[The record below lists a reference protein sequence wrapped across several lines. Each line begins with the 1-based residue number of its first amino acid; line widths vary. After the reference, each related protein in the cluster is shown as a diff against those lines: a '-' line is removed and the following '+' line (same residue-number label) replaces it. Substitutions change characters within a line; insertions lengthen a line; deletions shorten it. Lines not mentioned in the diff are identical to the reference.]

1 MSPVVVLVGP
11 PGAGKS
17 TVARKVGTRLSLTV
31 LDTDTLVEQRAG
43 HRVADIFTTDG
54 EDAFRALE
62 EQAVTDALTS
72 HDGVLSLGGG
82 AVLSARTRVAL
93 RGHLVVLLEVGVTEG
108 IRRTGMGTT
117 RPLLAGIN
125 PRATYRALLDA
136 RMPLYREVAT
146 HVVDTDR
153 RSPGSVAA
161 DVAALVRPEP
171 GMGQDGQP

>member
-1 MSPVVVLVGP
+1 MSPLVVLVGP

-17 TVARKVGTRLSLTV
+17 TVARKLGARLALTV
-31 LDTDTLVEQRAG
+31 LDTDAVVEARAG
-43 HRVADIFTTDG
+43 RRVADIFTTDG

-62 EQAVTDALTS
+62 EQAVTDALS
-72 HDGVLSLGGG
+72 EHDGVLSLGGG
-82 AVLSARTRVAL
+82 AVLSARTRAAL
-93 RGHLVVLLEVGVTEG
+93 RGHLVVLLEVGMTEG

-125 PRATYRALLDA
+125 PRATYRALLEA

-146 HVVDTDR
+146 HVVSTDR

-161 DVAALVRPEP
+161 EVAALVRPEP

>member
-17 TVARKVGTRLSLTV
+17 TVARKVGTRLSLAV
-31 LDTDTLVEQRAG
+31 LDTDAVVEAVAG
-43 HRVADIFTTDG
+43 RRVADIFTTDG
-54 EDAFRALE
+54 EDAFRAME
-62 EQAVTDALTS
+62 EQAVTDSLSS

-82 AVLSARTRVAL
+82 AVLSARTRAAL
-93 RGHLVVLLEVGVTEG
+93 HGHLVVLLEVGMTEG

-125 PRATYRALLDA
+125 PRATYRALLEA

-146 HVVDTDR
+146 HVVNTDR

-161 DVAALVRPEP
+161 DVAALVHPEP
-171 GMGQDGQP
+171 GVGEDGQP